1 MRILMIGDVI
11 GKPGRRAVRSLLPE
25 LRNRY
30 QLDLVIANGENAAG
44 GMGLTS
50 ASAQE
55 LLSAGVDVL
64 TTGNHIWDQK
74 EIIPH
79 LNGPM
84 PIIRPLNYPP
94 GVPGRGY
101 LIYKG
106 VLIVNL
112 MGRTFMNSLDCP
124 FRGMDALLASL
135 PNRPPVL
142 VVDFHAEATSEKGAM
157 GYYLDGRAS
166 AVMGTHTHVGTIDA
180 RILPGGTAFVT
191 DIGMTGPI
199 NSVIGDDVTS
209 VLDRFLTRLP
219 HRLGVGKGDVI
230 FNGVV
235 IDVDDNTG
243 RADNISRIS
252 EYVEVRGDEGRPAST

>member
-1 MRILMIGDVI
+1 MRILMIGDII
-11 GKPGRRAVRSLLPE
+11 GKPGRRAVRQLVPG
-25 LRNRY
+25 LRNKY

-64 TTGNHIWDQK
+64 TSGNHIWDQK

-79 LNGPM
+79 LNGPL
-84 PIIRPLNYPP
+84 PLLRPLNYPP
-94 GVPGRGY
+94 GVPGKGY
-101 LIYKG
+101 LVHNG
-106 VLIVNL
+106 ALIVNL

-135 PNRPPVL
+135 PDRPPVI

-157 GYYLDGRAS
+157 GHYLDGRAS
-166 AVMGTHTHVGTIDA
+166 AVMGTHTHIGTIDTQ
-180 RILPGGTAFVT
+180 ILPRGTAYVT
-191 DIGMTGPI
+191 DVGMTGPVF
-199 NSVIGDDVTS
+199 SVIGDEVES
-209 VLDRFLTRLP
+209 VLSRFLTRLP

-235 IDVDDNTG
+235 IDVDDSSGKAT
-243 RADNISRIS
+243 RIFRIS
-252 EYVEVRGDEGRPAST
+252 QQVGVSGDEGRPSPA